1 MGVSSIEL
9 RQPEVVKRMM
19 ELKIRQYP
27 ASKIAGIVEKE
38 FGIKAS
44 ETMINNIINNEIA
57 KYNMNFDDKDLLID
71 KDQTTK
77 MLVEKMKN
85 EIMVL
90 HDSLREINK
99 RLNAYKDKVFKWIEM
114 LENDTLNYYQRL
126 DKNKIDIRDIDAIKG
141 SLEKSVAILESF
153 NNTML
158 KNMEFYSRLLFR
170 DQQPTEIKEQKVLQI
185 NMNAIKIVNDMEKR
199 YGFIFIKPKTEAFKK
214 LIEEKEKA
222 GEVEILRETF

>member
-1 MGVSSIEL
+1 MAVNFEL
-9 RQPEVVKRMM
+9 RQPEVVKRMLQ
-19 ELKIRQYP
+19 LKIQQYP
-27 ASKIAGIVEKE
+27 ISKIAETISKE
-38 FGIKAS
+38 FGIKANYA
-44 ETMINNIINNEIA
+44 TINNVIKNEIA
-57 KYNMNFDDKDLLID
+57 KYNMSFDNKDLLVD

-77 MLVEKMKN
+77 MIVEKMKN
-85 EIMVL
+85 EIMIL

-99 RLNAYKDKVFKWIEM
+99 RLNAYKDRVFKWIEV

-170 DQQPTEIKEQKVLQI
+170 DQQPAEIKEQKVLQI
-185 NMNAIKIVNDMEKR
+185 NMNAIKIVSDMEKR
-199 YGFIFIKPKTEAFKK
+199 YGFMFIKPKTEAFQK
-214 LIEEKEKA
+214 LIEEKEKE

>member
-1 MGVSSIEL
+1 MAVNFEL
-9 RQPEVVKRMM
+9 RQPEVVKRMLQ
-19 ELKIRQYP
+19 LKIQQYP
-27 ASKIAGIVEKE
+27 ISKIAETISKE
-38 FGIKAS
+38 FGIKANYA
-44 ETMINNIINNEIA
+44 TINNVIKNEIA
-57 KYNMNFDDKDLLID
+57 KYNMSFDNKDLLVD

-77 MLVEKMKN
+77 MIVEKMKN
-85 EIMVL
+85 EIMIL

-99 RLNAYKDKVFKWIEM
+99 RLNAYKDKVFKWIEV

-170 DQQPTEIKEQKVLQI
+170 DQQPAEIKEQKVLQI
-185 NMNAIKIVNDMEKR
+185 NMNAIKIVSDMEKR
-199 YGFIFIKPKTEAFKK
+199 YGFMFIKPKTEAFQK
-214 LIEEKEKA
+214 LIEEKEKE